1 MELQEGDFNLATSS
15 IQALSNSFTLTRGEK
30 IAQQSPHSSPR
41 LPRKNAAQSPA
52 DQNSSSSN
60 VKLSNGR
67 TKSSSSAS
75 TSSSSSS
82 LSSRPLSDSL
92 ETPSNSNNAPPL
104 PPRKAQADRS
114 LKPHQPLPP
123 TNLLV
128 PIRETP
134 PSPPELLPK
143 DFPPHVPATPITPP
157 VVIAN
162 PAPLALP
169 VHAEQLPVVPP
180 RKCEDLLL
188 MDEDIISFEEES
200 FEVGPAETISGV
212 IDCLSQEQRNYI
224 SFASLTNNVTSD
236 FNLTTVGEDFSNRL
250 VLLNSN

>member
-1 MELQEGDFNLATSS
+1 MATSS

-52 DQNSSSSN
+52 DQSSSSN
-60 VKLSNGR
+60 SNAKLSNGR
-67 TKSSSSAS
+67 SKSSSSAS

-82 LSSRPLSDSL
+82 LSRPLSDSL
-92 ETPSNSNNAPPL
+92 DTPNNSNNAPPL
-104 PPRKAQADRS
+104 PPRKALADRS
-114 LKPHQPLPP
+114 LKPHQPIPS

-143 DFPPHVPATPITPP
+143 DFPPHVPATPVFQP
-157 VVIAN
+157 VAAV
-162 PAPLALP
+162 PAPIQVFAPPALP
-169 VHAEQLPVVPP
+169 AHSELLPMVPP
-180 RKCEDLLL
+180 RKSEDLLL
-188 MDEDIISFEEES
+188 MDADIISFEDEN
-200 FEVGPAETISGV
+200 FVVGPAETISGV
-212 IDCLSQEQRNYI
+212 IDCLNQEQRNYI

-236 FNLTTVGEDFSNRL
+236 FNLTTVGEGDS
-250 VLLNSN
+250 SIW